1 MGGRVVEVAL
11 AEGDSILF
19 EVEVEVEVGDATDE
33 PALRDRYGPAPH
45 PPRSPDAPSPPGD
58 DGR

>member
-1 MGGRVVEVAL
+1 MGGRVVEVPL
-11 AEGDSILF
+11 AEGGSILF
-19 EVEVEVEVGDATDE
+19 EVEVEVDDATDE
-33 PALRDRYGPAPH
+33 PVLRDRRGPAPL